1 MAGEVSLL
9 LKVLGPKGHH
19 HNETVAMANKL
30 DWIEIFEDANYPAIL
45 DMTPIPFTFTG
56 TGTGERERE
65 RERERRIRGEHY

>member
-45 DMTPIPFTFTG
+45 DMTVEPLGSTTIGAKTRWCFNLLLLT
-56 TGTGERERE
+56 
-65 RERERRIRGEHY
+65 IMSVLH